1 MGDLTSSL
9 RYGCAVCGLAMK
21 THIKLR
27 HRPVPRQSLFVS
39 SPFACP
45 CFTFYV
51 PVMQFE
57 QTRTKFSQIMKKNS
71 LGRFF
76 AAYVKYSYSQSR
88 TRNRIWFLAVRRILH
103 FTSASV
109 RYGRYVRNYLC
120 ERVKVASPL
129 LFV

>member
-1 MGDLTSSL
+1 
-9 RYGCAVCGLAMK
+9 MK

-76 AAYVKYSYSQSR
+76 AAYINLFAEWTNHFASPR
-88 TRNRIWFLAVRRILH
+88 LASPRLAYT
-103 FTSASV
+103 FTS
-109 RYGRYVRNYLC
+109 
-120 ERVKVASPL
+120 ERTPRLGLPHTLPRTDVNAPL
-129 LFV
+129 GEFCILPQLA